1 MSVPKKKKKKTSNPV
16 GKASAEFFD
25 EVVYPSY
32 KSVLKRI
39 GVPATQ
45 RYKLDNRSTKKRKPR
60 TR

>member
-1 MSVPKKKKKKTSNPV
+1 MSIPKKKKKKTSNPV

-45 RYKLDNRSTKKRKPR
+45 RHKKSIRKQKR
-60 TR
+60 R